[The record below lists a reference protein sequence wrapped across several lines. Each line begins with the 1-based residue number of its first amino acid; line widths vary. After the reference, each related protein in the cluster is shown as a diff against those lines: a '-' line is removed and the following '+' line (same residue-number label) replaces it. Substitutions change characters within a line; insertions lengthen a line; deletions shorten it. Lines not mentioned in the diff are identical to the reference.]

1 MSKILANE
9 IANYGDNAP
18 IDLKEGLNIPA
29 GKPIQAAGIAG
40 TSGQVLSSTGTS
52 INWITPFDGD
62 YTSLTNRPTI
72 PAAQVNAD
80 WNASSG
86 VAVILNKPT
95 VPPLTSLVVNSAG
108 TPSLTFN
115 GGNGQFTYTPPDL
128 SNYDTAFG
136 WGDHAQAGYLTAEVD
151 TVSTVFGR
159 SVSSQDWIA
168 GPADAVSY
176 YGKLITGQ
184 QIITNDTYFYGI
196 GDAFYMHGECNGLV
210 YLDRDNADDALP
222 YNRGSNANSKVSAD
236 YFIRFSGV
244 GASSQTKYGISHTVD
259 SVMHHDVFTN
269 SAGNPITYSI
279 GNDAGI
285 IRLGNQASTLS
296 YLEASSQTT
305 RLFGLGNCVLETGNE
320 TVYLPAGTALITEGT
335 AWYNNRYPTAANLP
349 PAGTYSGMFATLND
363 GTALFSHDADGGTTI
378 TVTVGVDTVGGQATG
393 VFYFDGVEKPGSYSI
408 KRGAKYIFDQ
418 SNATNATYGG
428 VHHPLMFSTT
438 LDGELAGG
446 SHYMIG
452 VTYKLDGVT
461 KTMAEYVSGF
471 TSASSRIVE
480 WVPVAAAPNTLYY
493 WCHFH
498 TGQGNSFAVNNN
510 AWVELLDE
518 NSTLGD
524 LAGVDLST
532 PPTTGQ
538 VLKYDGN
545 NWVAGPDNAGSG
557 GTGIALTDIS
567 VTTATAGSAALSY
580 NNVSGVFTYTPP
592 NLSGYLTTET
602 DPVFTASAAAG
613 IQSSNISNWDTAYGW
628 GNHASA
634 GYLTSETS
642 HSDVVVDGDFT
653 SAGLMSRGGSSG
665 TYSIV
670 TDNSNNWNTAYGWG
684 NHASAGYLTSYTVTA
699 SDLNSISITA
709 LSDVNTAGA
718 SVNDVLKWT
727 GSAWTAQAESG
738 GGGGANV
745 TISDTA
751 PGGPSTGDLWWE
763 SDKGR
768 LKIYYQDT
776 DSSQWVDATPPLA
789 PALSSNAP
797 ATASSAGSEGDIRFD
812 SGYVY
817 VCIATNTWK
826 RAALTTW

>member
-29 GKPIQAAGIAG
+29 GKPIQAAGLSG

-62 YTSLTNRPTI
+62 YTSLTNKPTI

-80 WNASSG
+80 WNATSG

-115 GGNGQFTYTPPDL
+115 GANGQFTYTPPDL

-136 WGDHAQAGYLTAEVD
+136 WGDHAQAGYLTAESDNFSDV
-151 TVSTVFGR
+151 TGR
-159 SVSSQDWIA
+159 DKVGYFLGPSYGGIQQVSST
-168 GPADAVSY
+168 GNHLHL
-176 YGKLITGQ
+176 YGLGIF
-184 QIITNDTYFYGI
+184 TNDMFWDNT
-196 GDAFYMHGECNGLV
+196 GDNTMFSYRCGPFRWCG
-210 YLDRDNADDALP
+210 DD
-222 YNRGSNANSKVSAD
+222 GSGNTDWSSTE
-236 YFIRFSGV
+236 FSI
-244 GASSQTKYGISHTVD
+244 YHLNHTQ
-259 SVMHHDVFTN
+259 STN
-269 SAGNPITYSI
+269 SGYTLQGALYLKSSGGYPISI
-279 GNDAGI
+279 GND
-285 IRLGNQASTLS
+285 
-296 YLEASSQTT
+296 SSQIQLGSNNGAIKYLSAEPTDAGGPYTVKLFFQNEPVLQTVPLGVELPSGGFLTT
-305 RLFGLGNCVLETGNE
+305 TGKIYYGNIFG
-320 TVYLPAGTALITEGT
+320 TVADLPA
-335 AWYNNRYPTAANLP
+335 AADHN
-349 PAGTYSGMFATLND
+349 GMFATLDNNKAYFSKD
-363 GTALFSHDADGGTTI
+363 VGTNI

-393 VFYFDGVEKPGSYSI
+393 VFYFNGVEKPASFAVS
-408 KRGAKYIFDQ
+408 RGAKYTFIQND
-418 SNATNATYGG
+418 SSNATYGG

-446 SHYMIG
+446 SHYMMG
-452 VTYKLDGVT
+452 VTYKLDNVV

-471 TSASSRIVE
+471 TAATTRTIE
-480 WVPVAAAPNTLYY
+480 WVPVGAAPNTLYY

-498 TGQGNSFAVNNN
+498 TGQGNSFALNNN
-510 AWVELLDE
+510 AWTELLDK

-524 LAGVDLST
+524 IDGVDLST

-567 VTTATAGSAALSY
+567 VTTATAGTAALTY

-592 NLSGYLTTET
+592 DVSNFLTSFTET
-602 DPVFTASAAAG
+602 DPVYSASPAAG
-613 IQSSNISNWDTAYGW
+613 ILSSNIANWDTAYGW

-642 HSDVVVDGDFT
+642 HADVVVDGDFT
-653 SAGLMSRGGSSG
+653 SAGLMSRGASSG

-718 SVNDVLKWT
+718 SVNDVLKWN
-727 GSAWTAQAESG
+727 GSAWTAQADATGG

-751 PGGPSTGDLWWE
+751 PGGASVGDLWWE

-768 LKIYYQDT
+768 LKIYYQDVDT
-776 DSSQWVDATPPLA
+776 TQWVDASPPLA

-797 ATASSAGSEGDIRFD
+797 STASSAGSAGDIRYD

>member
-62 YTSLTNRPTI
+62 YTSLSNRPTI

-95 VPPLTSLVVNSAG
+95 VPPITSLVVNSAG

-136 WGDHAQAGYLTAEVD
+136 WGDHASAGYVTTSGTQTISGAK
-151 TVSTVFGR
+151 TFST
-159 SVSSQDWIA
+159 S
-168 GPADAVSY
+168 
-176 YGKLITGQ
+176 T
-184 QIITNDTYFYGI
+184 T
-196 GDAFYMHGECNGLV
+196 
-210 YLDRDNADDALP
+210 
-222 YNRGSNANSKVSAD
+222 
-236 YFIRFSGV
+236 FS
-244 GASSQTKYGISHTVD
+244 D
-259 SVMHHDVFTN
+259 SVDFEGNPNAGAALSMQFYKGDGTN
-269 SAGNPITYSI
+269 SDLDTLKFFNRSGITIGAG
-279 GNDAGI
+279 
-285 IRLGNQASTLS
+285 
-296 YLEASSQTT
+296 
-305 RLFGLGNCVLETGNE
+305 ETGSF
-320 TVYLPAGTALITEGT
+320 TMRS
-335 AWYNNRYPTAANLP
+335 WNNNSSYILT
-349 PAGTYSGMFATLND
+349 SGDSF
-363 GTALFSHDADGGTTI
+363 FIDGGTSTAIKIRTQFARNAIVCNSDNGGTGTVELYHSASGTATKKFETTSAGASVYGQLTVDGLTSNGIANLISNNLITQGRLYYNNFFSGGHTTLPSATTYPGMFVSLIDGLDYGQAYFADDVGSTI

-393 VFYFDGVEKPGSYSI
+393 VFYFDGVEKPGSYAIS
-408 KRGAKYIFDQ
+408 RGSKYTFDQ
-418 SNATNATYGG
+418 SNSTNAVYNNQ
-428 VHHPLMFSTT
+428 HHPLMFSTT

-446 SHYMIG
+446 SHYMTG

-471 TSASSRIVE
+471 TAATTRIVE
-480 WVPVAAAPNTLYY
+480 WVPTPNSPNTLYY

-498 TGQGNSFAVNNN
+498 TGQGNSFAIDNQS
-510 AWVELLDE
+510 WIKLLDK
-518 NSTLGD
+518 NSPLGL
-524 LAGVDLST
+524 LADVDLST

-538 VLKYDGN
+538 VLKWDGN

-567 VTTATAGSAALSY
+567 VTTATAGTASLTY

-592 NLSGYLTTET
+592 DVSSFLTSFTET
-602 DPVFTASAAAG
+602 DPVYSASPAAG
-613 IQSSNISNWDTAYGW
+613 ILSSNISNWDTAYGW

-642 HSDVVVDGDFT
+642 HSDVLVDGDFT
-653 SAGLMSRGGSSG
+653 SAGLMKRDASSG
-665 TYSIV
+665 QYTII

-684 NHASAGYLTSYTVTA
+684 NHASVGYITSYTVTA
-699 SDLNSISITA
+699 SDLNTISVNA

-727 GSAWTAQAESG
+727 GAAWTAQAESG

-776 DSSQWVDATPPLA
+776 DSSQWVDASPPLA

>member
-29 GKPIQAAGIAG
+29 GKPIQAAGVAG

-108 TPSLTFN
+108 TPSLSFN

-136 WGDHAQAGYLTAEVD
+136 WGDHASAGYLTSLGDA
-151 TVSTVFGR
+151 
-159 SVSSQDWIA
+159 A
-168 GPADAVSY
+168 GVTTA
-176 YGKLITGQ
+176 K
-184 QIITNDTYFYGI
+184 ITNWDTAYGW
-196 GDAFYMHGECNGLV
+196 GNHA
-210 YLDRDNADDALP
+210 
-222 YNRGSNANSKVSAD
+222 
-236 YFIRFSGV
+236 
-244 GASSQTKYGISHTVD
+244 
-259 SVMHHDVFTN
+259 
-269 SAGNPITYSI
+269 SAGYLTSYSETQTLD
-279 GNDAGI
+279 NVLA
-285 IRLGNQASTLS
+285 LGAT
-296 YLEASSQTT
+296 TT
-305 RLFGLGNCVLETGNE
+305 RDITTTGKIYYSNNFA
-320 TVYLPAGTALITEGT
+320 TTGDLPNAT
-335 AWYNNRYPTAANLP
+335 
-349 PAGTYSGMFATLND
+349 TYHGMFAHVHAE
-363 GTALFSHDADGGTTI
+363 GHGYFAHGG
-378 TVTVGVDTVGGQATG
+378 
-393 VFYFDGVEKPGSYSI
+393 
-408 KRGAKYIFDQ
+408 
-418 SNATNATYGG
+418 
-428 VHHPLMFSTT
+428 
-438 LDGELAGG
+438 
-446 SHYMIG
+446 
-452 VTYKLDGVT
+452 
-461 KTMAEYVSGF
+461 
-471 TSASSRIVE
+471 
-480 WVPVAAAPNTLYY
+480 
-493 WCHFH
+493 
-498 TGQGNSFAVNNN
+498 
-510 AWVELLDE
+510 AWLQLLDE
-518 NSTLGD
+518 GSNIGD
-524 LAGVDLST
+524 LADVDLST

-567 VTTATAGSAALSY
+567 VTTATAGTAALSY

-592 NLSGYLTTET
+592 DVSSFLTSFTET
-602 DPVFTASAAAG
+602 DPVYSASPAAG
-613 IQSSNISNWDTAYGW
+613 ILSSNISNWDTAYGW
-628 GNHASA
+628 GDHGAA

-642 HSDVVVDGDFT
+642 HSDVVVDGDFAST
-653 SAGLMSRGGSSG
+653 GLMKRGASSG
-665 TYSIV
+665 TYSII

-699 SDLNSISITA
+699 SDLNTISVTA

-751 PGGPSTGDLWWE
+751 PGGASTGDLWWE

-776 DSSQWVDATPPLA
+776 DTTQWVDASPPLA

-797 ATASSAGSEGDIRFD
+797 ATASSTGSEGDIRYD

-817 VCIATNTWK
+817 ICIATNTWK

>member
-1 MSKILANE
+1 M
-9 IANYGDNAP
+9 D
-18 IDLKEGLNIPA
+18 
-29 GKPIQAAGIAG
+29 
-40 TSGQVLSSTGTS
+40 
-52 INWITPFDGD
+52 
-62 YTSLTNRPTI
+62 
-72 PAAQVNAD
+72 
-80 WNASSG
+80 
-86 VAVILNKPT
+86 
-95 VPPLTSLVVNSAG
+95 
-108 TPSLTFN
+108 
-115 GGNGQFTYTPPDL
+115 
-128 SNYDTAFG
+128 YDTADQGGGNPDAGANPNKIVAYNYYVPESPTG
-136 WGDHAQAGYLTAEVD
+136 WI
-151 TVSTVFGR
+151 R
-159 SVSSQDWIA
+159 
-168 GPADAVSY
+168 
-176 YGKLITGQ
+176 
-184 QIITNDTYFYGI
+184 
-196 GDAFYMHGECNGLV
+196 NGL
-210 YLDRDNADDALP
+210 
-222 YNRGSNANSKVSAD
+222 
-236 YFIRFSGV
+236 
-244 GASSQTKYGISHTVD
+244 QHTE
-259 SVMHHDVFTN
+259 SDVFHNDINGSKAT
-269 SAGNPITYSI
+269 TYSI
-279 GNDAGI
+279 GNDNGI
-285 IRLGNQASTLS
+285 IRLGNRQSTISCLTAEPTDAAGPHTVKLFFQNEPVLQTVPLGVELPNSS
-296 YLEASSQTT
+296 YLTT
-305 RLFGLGNCVLETGNE
+305 KGKIYYGNIFGTAAD
-320 TVYLPAGTALITEGT
+320 LPA
-335 AWYNNRYPTAANLP
+335 AADHN
-349 PAGTYSGMFATLND
+349 GMFATLDNNKAYFSKD
-363 GTALFSHDADGGTTI
+363 VGTNI
-378 TVTVGVDTVGGQATG
+378 TVTVGVDTVGGQSTG
-393 VFYFDGVEKPGSYSI
+393 VFYFNGVEKPASFAVS
-408 KRGAKYIFDQ
+408 RGAKYTFIQND
-418 SNATNATYGG
+418 SSNATYGG

-446 SHYMIG
+446 SHYMMG
-452 VTYKLDGVT
+452 VTYKLDNVV

-471 TSASSRIVE
+471 TAATTRTIE
-480 WVPVAAAPNTLYY
+480 WVPVGAAPNTLYY

-498 TGQGNSFAVNNN
+498 TGQGNSFALNNN
-510 AWVELLDE
+510 AWTELLDK

-524 LAGVDLST
+524 IDGVDLST

-567 VTTATAGSAALSY
+567 VTTATAGSAALTY

-592 NLSGYLTTET
+592 DVSNFLTSFTET
-602 DPVFTASAAAG
+602 DPVYSASPAAG
-613 IQSSNISNWDTAYGW
+613 ILSSNISNWDTAYGW

-642 HSDVVVDGDFT
+642 HADVVVDGDFT
-653 SAGLMSRGGSSG
+653 SAGLMSRGASSG

-718 SVNDVLKWT
+718 SVNDVLKWN
-727 GSAWTAQAESG
+727 GSAWTAQADATGG

-751 PGGPSTGDLWWE
+751 PGGASAGDLWWE

-768 LKIYYQDT
+768 LKIYYQDVDT
-776 DSSQWVDATPPLA
+776 TQWVDASPPLA